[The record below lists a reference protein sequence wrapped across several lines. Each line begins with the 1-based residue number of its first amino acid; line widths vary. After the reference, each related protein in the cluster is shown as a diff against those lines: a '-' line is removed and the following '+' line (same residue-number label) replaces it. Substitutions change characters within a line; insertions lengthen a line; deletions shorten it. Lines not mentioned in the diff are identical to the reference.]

1 MNITRI
7 PETCCS
13 QELWDA
19 RWFGLTTAEISASFK
34 ILIPSLT
41 TYLANSVARPFPHH
55 FIEKRYP
62 KLIICVSV
70 ITDNAKSSKTDN
82 SFWIFLQCNSP
93 FSETIISP
101 MAKPSGQ
108 IITCM
113 KIKFRLFIPPQLIIK
128 VGFKFI

>member
-1 MNITRI
+1 MNITHI
-7 PETCCS
+7 PRPAVVRS
-13 QELWDA
+13 FSDA

-82 SFWIFLQCNSP
+82 SSWIFLQCNSP
-93 FSETIISP
+93 FLETIIFP
-101 MAKPSGQ
+101 MAKPSAQ

-113 KIKFRLFIPPQLIIK
+113 KIEFRLSNPHLVNYQIRI
-128 VGFKFI
+128 